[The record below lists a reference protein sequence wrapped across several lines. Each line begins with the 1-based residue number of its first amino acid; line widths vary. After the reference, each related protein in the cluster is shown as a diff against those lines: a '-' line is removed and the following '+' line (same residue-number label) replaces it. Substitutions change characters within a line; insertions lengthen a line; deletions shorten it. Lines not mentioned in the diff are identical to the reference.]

1 MAELIKSS
9 LRELIYS
16 KGIFLMHYGKQ
27 VVDEPIFRSAI
38 IMIVSFFLSLAA
50 VTIVLGALGLDF
62 ITALS
67 GATTAL
73 ANVGP
78 GIGEIIGPAGN
89 FSSLTDSQKIVLAVS
104 MIVGRLEIL
113 IVMAL
118 FLPLLWKS

>member
-1 MAELIKSS
+1 
-9 LRELIYS
+9 
-16 KGIFLMHYGKQ
+16 MHYGKQ

-38 IMIVSFFLSLAA
+38 IMIVSFFLSLAV
-50 VTIVLGALGLDF
+50 VTVILGALGLDF
-62 ITALS
+62 VTALS

-78 GIGEIIGPAGN
+78 GIGSVIGPTGN
-89 FSSLTDSQKIVLAVS
+89 FSSLGDPEKIVLAIS

-118 FLPLLWKS
+118 FLPLLWRN

>member
-1 MAELIKSS
+1 
-9 LRELIYS
+9 
-16 KGIFLMHYGKQ
+16 MHYGKQ

>member
-1 MAELIKSS
+1 
-9 LRELIYS
+9 
-16 KGIFLMHYGKQ
+16 MHYGKQ

-38 IMIVSFFLSLAA
+38 IMILSFFMSLAI
-50 VTIVLGALGLDF
+50 VTILLGVMGLDF

-78 GIGEIIGPAGN
+78 GIGPVIGPTGN
-89 FSSLTDSQKIVLAVS
+89 FSSLGDPEKIVLTVS

>member
-1 MAELIKSS
+1 MINKKYLKN
-9 LRELIYS
+9 LRS
-16 KGIFLMHYGKQ
+16 KENIE
-27 VVDEPIFRSAI
+27 DAS
-38 IMIVSFFLSLAA
+38 
-50 VTIVLGALGLDF
+50 LGLDF